1 MPSLVARGPS
11 YTEFKLT
18 CKYNEDALGIGVQDT
33 NIELATTDDS
43 DQLEN
48 KYLETDDA
56 FLYIPLDHYTAVNKV
71 VIQNRLAAFLWCD
84 YFDDVTG
91 DNILVDMPAEDE
103 FLSFSAP
110 DEVAGIFLYDLTG
123 QFGIA
128 VHLTIYGEY

>member
-1 MPSLVARGPS
+1 MPSQVARGPS
-11 YTEFKLT
+11 YTEFNLT
-18 CKYNEDALGIGVQDT
+18 CVYDETVDHTLST

-48 KYLETDDA
+48 KYIETDSF

-71 VIQNRLAAFLWCD
+71 VIQNRLAAVLWCD

-91 DNILVDMPAEDE
+91 DNILVDLPTEDT
-103 FLSFSAP
+103 FISFSAP
-110 DEVAGIFLYDLTG
+110 DEVAGILLYDLTG

>member
-1 MPSLVARGPS
+1 MPSAVARGPS
-11 YTEFKLT
+11 YTEFSLT
-18 CKYNEDALGIGVQDT
+18 CRYNEDDAGDGALDT

-48 KYLETDDA
+48 KYLETPDA
-56 FLYIPLDHYTAVNKV
+56 FIFIPLGHYTAVNKV
-71 VIQNRLAAFLWCD
+71 VIQNRLAATLWCD

-91 DNILVDMPAEDE
+91 DNIMVDMPGEDE
-103 FLSFSAP
+103 FVSFCAP

-128 VHLTIYGEY
+128 VHLTIYGEF